1 MVQTAERQKVQY
13 LILPLLPYNPDVTS
27 VPRARLGG
35 LAAPFITQC
44 PELKLAL
51 SIPCLLATL
60 FFLCPFSFP
69 LLARAGGSVDWWSG
83 VLFATGLQLLYSV
96 RSKQKVRS
104 RKHQEWCVTRRLLC
118 ICKSRNPCFD
128 RQQGGGGCNSRRCWT
143 CPCLSLFSIRLCSA
157 SGRWHLGRLNSR
169 DSPEHAERVSSC
181 LPPTGQLFLAFA
193 LWNLA

>member
-83 VLFATGLQLLYSV
+83 VLFATGLQLLYVPSKKCGVGNTKNGVSLGVYSV
-96 RSKQKVRS
+96 SANPETLASTDS
-104 RKHQEWCVTRRLLC
+104 RGAEAVILGDVGPVHA
-118 ICKSRNPCFD
+118 
-128 RQQGGGGCNSRRCWT
+128 
-143 CPCLSLFSIRLCSA
+143 CLSSR
-157 SGRWHLGRLNSR
+157 SGCALPR
-169 DSPEHAERVSSC
+169 DVGTWAD
-181 LPPTGQLFLAFA
+181 
-193 LWNLA
+193 